1 MVKRIGSTV
10 DHTMLD
16 ESVGDPSMEGLGHWF
31 LARVPVASRVVIRR
45 PTLGYV
51 VEVKRGTDMKV
62 SESDELL
69 RARID
74 DLEREV
80 ADLRRHNSEL
90 RETVKALLAPTRAPV
105 ETMGGRI
112 G

>member
-1 MVKRIGSTV
+1 MNMR
-10 DHTMLD
+10 
-16 ESVGDPSMEGLGHWF
+16 
-31 LARVPVASRVVIRR
+31 
-45 PTLGYV
+45 
-51 VEVKRGTDMKV
+51 V

-80 ADLRRHNSEL
+80 ADLRRHNAEL

-105 ETMGGRI
+105 ETMGGRF